1 MLNEDFK
8 LSVCRSPRCIPHV
21 EGGFLAQPPAF
32 QSGAFPSSPVFL
44 AQWVC
49 VAAVFLSL
57 WRLSALSRLAVDVAD
72 VCPQPSLLRRGA
84 FLMLKEE

>member
-1 MLNEDFK
+1 MLKD
-8 LSVCRSPRCIPHV
+8 
-21 EGGFLAQPPAF
+21 GFLF
-32 QSGAFPSSPVFL
+32 SRNFSSAV
-44 AQWVC
+44 

-57 WRLSALSRLAVDVAD
+57 WRLSALARLSVDVAD